1 MPLSLEQY
9 ADYLDTRKDLSW
21 PAPPV
26 AEMPRAKPHL
36 APMPEV
42 RAVTWSVYGT
52 LLNIAGG
59 ELLFE
64 HPQQFVMDVALDK
77 TIQEFKMW
85 PAMTRK
91 PGQPADY
98 LRQIY
103 ANVLAEMQFVPSK
116 AEKHPEVAADRIWG
130 AILKKLLPNEY
141 KFDAGFFGPLADYSR
156 KVAYFFHASLQGCT
170 GYPGLARALQHVQ
183 RTLAVQGLLANGQ
196 CFTPVQLARAV
207 KAQEAAEKLTDLI
220 PEDLRVLSYEVR
232 AKKPSER
239 IFREMLGRLKAR
251 GIEASQVL
259 HIGANVVQDVAP
271 AKKLGMKTA
280 LFAGDKATLQA
291 TPEQVK
297 QPHLRPDLLLTELPQ
312 IAEVVGA

>member
-1 MPLSLEQY
+1 MPLTLDQY

-21 PAPPV
+21 PAPPA
-26 AEMPRAKPHL
+26 AETPRAKPHL

-42 RAVTWSVYGT
+42 RAVTWSAYGT
-52 LLNIAGG
+52 LLNITGG

-64 HPQQFVMDVALDK
+64 HPQKFVMDVALDK

-91 PGQPADY
+91 PGHPADY
-98 LRQIY
+98 LRRIY
-103 ANVLAEMQFVPSK
+103 GNVLDEMQFVPSK
-116 AEKHPEVAADRIWG
+116 ARKHPEVASDRIWE
-130 AILKKLLPNEY
+130 AILTKLLRNEY
-141 KFDAGFFGPLADYSR
+141 RFDAGFHGPLPDYSR

-207 KAQEAAEKLTDLI
+207 RAQEAAEKLADLI

-232 AKKPSER
+232 ARKPSER
-239 IFREMLGRLKAR
+239 VFREMLSRLKGR
-251 GIEASQVL
+251 GIDASQVL
-259 HIGANVVQDVAP
+259 HVGASVTQDVAP
-271 AKKLGMKTA
+271 AKKFGMKTA

-291 TPEQVK
+291 TPEQLK
-297 QPHLRPDLLLTELPQ
+297 QPQTRPDLLLTELPQ
-312 IAEVVGA
+312 IAEVVGG